1 MTSIIKKMILPVV
14 LVFLFTGYASAQNA
28 VKMTSS
34 DGTETIFLLSGH
46 PSVSLADNILTITT
60 DTNNA
65 SLEFNGNYTF
75 QFCDYTPDNT
85 GVDAIQK
92 DLPVFKV
99 SSDILEG
106 FNLNSGANVNIYDLS
121 GKKITVATADAN
133 GYVSI
138 DVARFPNGVYVVKA
152 KANNFKFYKR

>member
-1 MTSIIKKMILPVV
+1 MTSTIKKIILPVV
-14 LVFLFTGYASAQNA
+14 MVFLFTGYATAQNA
-28 VKMTSS
+28 VKMTSPA
-34 DGTETIFLLSGH
+34 GIETIFLLSGH
-46 PSVSLADNILTITT
+46 PSVSLADNVLTVTT
-60 DTNNA
+60 DSNTTQ
-65 SLEFNGNYTF
+65 LEFNGNYTF
-75 QFCDYTPDNT
+75 QFCDYTPDDT

-106 FNLNSGANVNIYDLS
+106 FNLNSGADVNIYDLS
-121 GKKITVATADAN
+121 GKKITGATADAN

-138 DVARFPNGVYVVKA
+138 DVARFPTGVYVVKA